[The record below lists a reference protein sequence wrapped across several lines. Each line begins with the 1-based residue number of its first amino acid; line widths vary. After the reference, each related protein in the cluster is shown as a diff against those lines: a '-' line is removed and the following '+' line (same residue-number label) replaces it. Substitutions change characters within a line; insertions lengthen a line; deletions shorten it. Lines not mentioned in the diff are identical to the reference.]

1 MVAYADYAKMQDSPD
16 SDQRGRAARIA
27 AQAYLTHDG
36 SESEHA
42 ALYASLLGFLDDP
55 SVRVRA
61 ALAYELL
68 HSPKAPRPIMFAL
81 AQDAP
86 IIARAVAQ
94 YSPVLLE
101 ADLLTLLRSGDPQMR
116 LTIIDRANV
125 SARLAQALVA
135 CEDRTI
141 DRAIVQR
148 RDVPVGAEDLMD
160 LAGRWVDD
168 AELRGLLLDRE
179 DLPPAARYLLTER
192 IVGALGEIR
201 MVRGS
206 VQAKRLQ
213 RLLQEALDQATTRLV
228 EDELADGSQQLIETL
243 VDADRLSTRL
253 MVHSLVAGRVVFF
266 AAAVSLLAEMPASKV
281 LAVLGDGR
289 RHAVNAIFARCGF
302 APALRDVL
310 GHLVIA
316 AREID
321 LGEDVAARHAVVAG
335 LIEELIGAYDG
346 DIPAELRPAFNY
358 LNEQNVVLARVAARG
373 VMANFLEQ
381 APGDHSMGAIRLRD
395 HAAAAL
401 PAA

>member
-1 MVAYADYAKMQDSPD
+1 MVAYADYAKLQDSPD

-27 AQAYLTHDG
+27 AQAYLTHEG

-101 ADLLTLLRSGDPQMR
+101 ADLLALLRSGDPQMR
-116 LTIIDRANV
+116 LTIINRANLT
-125 SARLAQALVA
+125 ARLAEALVG
-135 CEDRTI
+135 CEDRAI
-141 DRAIVQR
+141 DRAIAQR
-148 RDVPVGAEDLMD
+148 RDVPVSAGDLVT

-168 AELRGLLLDRE
+168 AEMRGLMLERE
-179 DLPPAARYLLTER
+179 DLPKAARYLLTEKV
-192 IVGALGEIR
+192 VGALAEIR

-206 VQAKRLQ
+206 IQAKRLQ
-213 RLLQEALDQATTRLV
+213 RLLQESMDLATTRLV
-228 EDELADGSQQLIETL
+228 EEELAEGGQQLIETL

-253 MVHSLVAGRVVFF
+253 IIHSLVTGRVVFF
-266 AAAVSLLAEMPASKV
+266 SAAMSLLSEMPANKV

-289 RHAVNAIFARCGF
+289 RHAVNAVFARCGF
-302 APALRDVL
+302 APALRNVL

-316 AREID
+316 AREVD
-321 LGEDVAARHAVVAG
+321 LSEDVAARHAVVAG
-335 LIEELIGAYDG
+335 LIEELIAEYDG

-358 LNEQNVVLARVAARG
+358 LNEQNVALARVAARG

-381 APGDHSMGAIRLRD
+381 APADHLMGPVQLRD
-395 HAAAAL
+395 HAAAL